1 MKKNLLASGLIIIA
15 PEKVQRSEPYSYLG
29 FQLFA
34 QYFAPQKIELRKDH
48 LKSLND
54 FQKLLGDIN
63 WLRPSLGLTTGDLKP
78 LFEILKGDSDPTSPR
93 SLTEPAR
100 KALSKVEEAIQQQ
113 HVSFLDYSKPLYVY
127 ILDTKHTLTAVLWQE
142 GPLR

>member
-1 MKKNLLASGLIIIA
+1 M
-15 PEKVQRSEPYSYLG
+15 
-29 FQLFA
+29 FA
-34 QYFAPQKIELRKDH
+34 QHVIAQKIELRKDY

-78 LFEILKGDSDPTSPR
+78 LFEILKGDLDPTSPR

-100 KALSKVEEAIQQQ
+100 KALSKVEKAIQQQ
-113 HVSFLDYSKPLYVY
+113 HVSFLDYSKLLHAY
-127 ILDTKHTLTAVLWQE
+127 ILNTRHNAHSGIMARRAT
-142 GPLR
+142 

>member
-1 MKKNLLASGLIIIA
+1 M
-15 PEKVQRSEPYSYLG
+15 
-29 FQLFA
+29 FA

-100 KALSKVEEAIQQQ
+100 KALSKIEEAIQQQ

-127 ILDTKHTLTAVLWQE
+127 VLDTKHTPTAVL
-142 GPLR
+142 